1 MFRQEASQKIT
12 LGLRWFK
19 LLPQARHERFS
30 SIGLL
35 CFVVM
40 YMNFLDVSLMSSGD
54 DLDKRRGDKETF
66 NSLNLLFGSDG
77 HK

>member
-1 MFRQEASQKIT
+1 MLRHESLQKIT
-12 LGLRWFK
+12 LVLLWFK
-19 LLPQARHERFS
+19 LLPQAKQDRFS
-30 SIGLL
+30 SIGLR